1 MLTVTI
7 YSRVCGCPIKNLWFT
22 QLFITSLL
30 VHDSLPLQCIIIYIW
45 KKTLK
50 CRLANHEMQAQGDF
64 RPWIACISI
73 APTFSSCR
81 PSNACISWSIRPWNG
96 CRPCNDC
103 RPDHEMQAQNC
114 LGDTLFWVEI
124 IIACQRQSY
133 HSIKHLKNFF
143 FKVLHPPLALVVFEI
158 FWKKWKNLPIFF
170 FKNLTFL
177 CLTFF
182 LFTTQQ
188 PLTVHMKAP
197 LKPFLKL

>member
-1 MLTVTI
+1 MI
-7 YSRVCGCPIKNLWFT
+7 VCHCN
-22 QLFITSLL
+22 
-30 VHDSLPLQCIIIYIW
+30 VCIIIYIW

-81 PSNACISWSIRPWNG
+81 PSNACISWSIRPWNA

-143 FKVLHPPLALVVFEI
+143 LKVLHPPSSCSFRDIL
-158 FWKKWKNLPIFF
+158 KKVQKFANIFF
-170 FKNLTFL
+170 QKFDVFVSNIFSFHHTA
-177 CLTFF
+177 TIDSS
-182 LFTTQQ
+182 
-188 PLTVHMKAP
+188 HES
-197 LKPFLKL
+197 PFEALS